1 MKESN
6 IIYIALLDDHKMFL
20 DGMKSMLQAIE
31 NFKIVF
37 VENTAKK
44 ALLQL
49 KEFTPD
55 IIITDISMPEM
66 NGIEFIKEV
75 KKDYPGIKIL
85 VLSMFHYLQS
95 MEGIDGFFLKE
106 TDSKELIKAINGI
119 VVGGKKYYLDTRKA
133 TDTLQFKKTI
143 LTTREKEIVILI
155 AEEKTTDEIW
165 FASVRFK
172 WERKTI
178 KQWQCHFN
186 DAIIDQTAF
195 EQHNFE
201 DLLTEQEYKKL
212 QQSCT

>member
-6 IIYIALLDDHKMFL
+6 IIHIALLDDHKMFL
-20 DGMKSMLQAIE
+20 DGMNSMLQSIE

-75 KKDYPGIKIL
+75 KKYYPGIKIL

-95 MEGIDGFFLKE
+95 MDGIDGFFLKE
-106 TDSKELIKAINGI
+106 TDSKELIKAIYGI
-119 VVGGKKYYLDTRKA
+119 VLEGKKYYLDTQKA
-133 TDTLQFKKTI
+133 SDTLQFKKTI
-143 LTTREKEIVILI
+143 LTTREKEIVLLI
-155 AEEKTTDEIW
+155 AEEKTTDEI
-165 FASVRFK
+165 ASKLNVSKTTIESHRKNIFFK
-172 WERKTI
+172 LKVNNVAGLI
-178 KQWQCHFN
+178 KK
-186 DAIIDQTAF
+186 AIILGF
-195 EQHNFE
+195 INE
-201 DLLTEQEYKKL
+201 
-212 QQSCT
+212 

>member
-155 AEEKTTDEIW
+155 AEEKTTDEIAAKLNVSKTTIESHRKNI
-165 FASVRFK
+165 FFK
-172 WERKTI
+172 LKVNNVAGLI
-178 KQWQCHFN
+178 KK
-186 DAIIDQTAF
+186 AIILGF
-195 EQHNFE
+195 INE
-201 DLLTEQEYKKL
+201 
-212 QQSCT
+212 